1 MTVIARCREF
11 LLSGTPDSGGDPVS
25 AHNILSELSN
35 ASAGGGKV
43 IDVIG
48 ASDAVPSG
56 VAGYA
61 KGCILIK
68 PGDAAYT
75 NTGTVSSC
83 TFSEIST
90 A

>member
-1 MTVIARCREF
+1 
-11 LLSGTPDSGGDPVS
+11 VS
-25 AHNILSELSN
+25 AHNILFELSN

-43 IDVIG
+43 IVVIDEN
-48 ASDAVPSG
+48 ASVPSG

-68 PGDAAYT
+68 PGDKAYT
-75 NTGTVSSC
+75 NTGTAESC

>member
-1 MTVIARCREF
+1 M
-11 LLSGTPDSGGDPVS
+11 S
-25 AHNILSELSN
+25 AHNILFELSN

-43 IDVIG
+43 IVVIG
-48 ASDAVPSG
+48 ENDSIPSG

-68 PGDAAYT
+68 PGDKAYT
-75 NTGTVSSC
+75 NTGTAASC

>member
-1 MTVIARCREF
+1 M
-11 LLSGTPDSGGDPVS
+11 S
-25 AHNILSELSN
+25 AHNILFELSN

-43 IDVIG
+43 IVVIG
-48 ASDAVPSG
+48 ENDSVPSG

-61 KGCILIK
+61 TGCILIK
-68 PGDAAYT
+68 PGDKAYT
-75 NTGTVSSC
+75 NTGTAESC

>member
-1 MTVIARCREF
+1 M
-11 LLSGTPDSGGDPVS
+11 S

-35 ASAGGGKV
+35 ASVGGGRV
-43 IDVIG
+43 LVVIG
-48 ASDAVPSG
+48 EDETVPSG

-61 KGCILIK
+61 NGCILIK
-68 PGDAAYT
+68 PGDKAYT
-75 NTGTVSSC
+75 NTDTAESC

>member
-1 MTVIARCREF
+1 M
-11 LLSGTPDSGGDPVS
+11 S
-25 AHNILSELSN
+25 AHNILFELSN

-43 IDVIG
+43 IVVIG
-48 ASDAVPSG
+48 ENDSVPSG

-68 PGDAAYT
+68 PGDKAYM
-75 NTGTVSSC
+75 NTDTAESC
-83 TFSEIST
+83 TFSAIST

>member
-1 MTVIARCREF
+1 M
-11 LLSGTPDSGGDPVS
+11 S
-25 AHNILSELSN
+25 AHNILFELSN

-43 IDVIG
+43 IVVIG
-48 ASDAVPSG
+48 ENDSVPSG

-68 PGDAAYT
+68 PGDKAYT
-75 NTGTVSSC
+75 NTGTAESC
-83 TFSEIST
+83 TFYEIST

>member
-1 MTVIARCREF
+1 M
-11 LLSGTPDSGGDPVS
+11 S
-25 AHNILSELSN
+25 AHNILFELSN

-43 IDVIG
+43 IVVIDEN
-48 ASDAVPSG
+48 ASVPSG

-68 PGDAAYT
+68 PGDKAYT
-75 NTGTVSSC
+75 NTGTAESC

>member
-1 MTVIARCREF
+1 MV
-11 LLSGTPDSGGDPVS
+11 
-25 AHNILSELSN
+25 
-35 ASAGGGKV
+35 
-43 IDVIG
+43 VIG
-48 ASDAVPSG
+48 EDEAVPSG

>member
-1 MTVIARCREF
+1 M
-11 LLSGTPDSGGDPVS
+11 S
-25 AHNILSELSN
+25 AHNILFELSN

-43 IDVIG
+43 IVVIG
-48 ASDAVPSG
+48 ENASVPSG

-68 PGDAAYT
+68 PGDKAYT
-75 NTGTVSSC
+75 NTGTAESC